1 MQVSG
6 RALGSSGCSC
16 STIPHQFGRQVLTFQ
31 NRSLLQSKR
40 AVAQRVVAAST
51 PVATVEKKLKKTA
64 SKIADTAKDVAEKVT
79 PSAKPDLSKVV
90 LLQGENVPSF
100 PSDPRAM
107 PDPIR
112 ALQHTRH
119 ISAQLLLFNVCRKT
133 YNNIT
138 TFPIWMD
145 IVRFCFDGIEG
156 LGCWRLKSHAAFH

>member
-16 STIPHQFGRQVLTFQ
+16 STIPHQFGRQILTFQ
-31 NRSLLQSKR
+31 NRSQLQSKR

-79 PSAKPDLSKVV
+79 SSAKPDLSKVV

-119 ISAQLLLFNVCRKT
+119 ISAQFLLFNVCCDLMFAAKRT
-133 YNNIT
+133 ILQRHSQYGWT
-138 TFPIWMD
+138 LFGFVLM
-145 IVRFCFDGIEG
+145 G
-156 LGCWRLKSHAAFH
+156 LKVYGVGG